1 MASTKAIAAIA
12 LTLIIAV
19 PIGLGYVLAF
29 DEEETTN
36 WETTEQYN
44 VSDLLL
50 NSSTQ
55 YYQTYTGPNN
65 NEVVN
70 AAYLSTG
77 STVTSTP
84 IYSSTT
90 KSMTL
95 TGTYQEVPNDVR
107 YTITTSLIPVEVRV
121 TEGDGSVYEEIIAG
135 SQYGVISKDLNK
147 TVTIKKTSSGGGGGS
162 VSFAAYLGDDTW
174 EFTNIQKVELK
185 YLTSGTRSISYTA
198 WTATG
203 TYADASAGWAPIESA
218 SWSNGFHN
226 NSVTFSVDFTEVSG
240 LRMVI
245 PGIGAGN
252 FVTLQ
257 LDYDGS
263 NLSYGSSLGDLTN
276 LGKYSKAQIVV
287 AQDKFTINALKSWSS
302 LGSAATTFNSATLE
316 HAPILNLDAVTFD
329 GVLTHVVAVRCDSAE
344 IPAGSFPTTKDYT
357 LSLSDLFPD
366 SLMSLKLNSIGVYG
380 DSLTVGGVE
389 LPVTDGKV
397 HVDGK
402 NVSLKGA
409 VISFLPDEDGWL
421 SCYINGRDLGM
432 HFAALPSVTFG
443 GEWSLTAIAFK
454 VEQVAGTSVE
464 WHAGDFGL
472 DQGGIIAAGLLTC
485 IGAFVFLGMYGKA
498 SGTKIG
504 LLAVV
509 CGGAAIVLFMLI

>member
-29 DEEETTN
+29 NEEETVT

-65 NEVVN
+65 NEVVG
-70 AAYLSTG
+70 ATYVSTG
-77 STVTSTP
+77 TTVTSAP
-84 IYSSTT
+84 IYQETT

-95 TGTYQEVPNDVR
+95 TGTYQEVPNDAR
-107 YTITTSLIPVEVRV
+107 YSIATNYSAVEVRV
-121 TEGDGSVYEEIIAG
+121 TEGDGSIYETIIGG
-135 SQYGVISKDLNK
+135 SQRGLIAKDLNK
-147 TVTIKKTSSGGGGGS
+147 TVTVKIFSDGGGGGS
-162 VSFAAYLGDDTW
+162 VGFAAYIGDGVS
-174 EFTNIQKVELK
+174 EYYNVKKVELK
-185 YLTSGTRSISYTA
+185 YLASGTKVLDYSA
-198 WTATG
+198 WTPTG
-203 TYADASAGWAPIESA
+203 TYADVSAGWYPVQNME
-218 SWSNGFHN
+218 WSNGFDN
-226 NSVTFSVDFTEVSG
+226 KSVAFSISFPEAASV
-240 LRMVI
+240 RMWI
-245 PGIGAGN
+245 PGVDLTP
-252 FVTLQ
+252 VTLAFS
-257 LDYDGS
+257 YNGT
-263 NLSYGSSLGDLTN
+263 NLQVGHSLGDLTN
-276 LGKYSKAQIVV
+276 LGNYSKVKVTI
-287 AQDKFTINALKSWSS
+287 AQDKFIVEALKDWAS
-302 LGSAATTFNSATLE
+302 LGSAATTFNTVTLD
-316 HAPILNLDAVTFD
+316 HAPLGDISGVHID
-329 GVLTHVVAVRCDSAE
+329 GISDKMIIFRCDSAE

-421 SCYINGRDLGM
+421 ICYINGRDLGM

-509 CGGAAIVLFMLI
+509 CGGAAIVLFMMI

>member
-29 DEEETTN
+29 NEEETVN
-36 WETTEQYN
+36 WETTDQFN
-44 VSDLLL
+44 VSDYLL
-50 NSSTQ
+50 NHSTPYMTAYSGPSNNTELIEGGSAIAPGYTVAPKYVSTSSTVSSTQ
-55 YYQTYTGPNN
+55 LYHVGTVRIQLNPGDWTPIVTSYETYTIS
-65 NEVVN
+65 
-70 AAYLSTG
+70 LSTNSFIRFSLAGG
-77 STVTSTP
+77 STYTMSITSPVYANVLRDGHVWVGEEHITNVTGISVKFPSDVENLRLSVKTYYDQYADVSAGWKVSDDTINAGSFWRWFNTYSNSSVTMLVNLGDSSDFTLQP
-84 IYSSTT
+84 DSAAHSVHIKRDAGLTTVNDQPLGAYSSIQILMDSSGYTV
-90 KSMTL
+90 
-95 TGTYQEVPNDVR
+95 TGITAWPTMGQPATPLNSITVGEVIPPFTFV
-107 YTITTSLIPVEVRV
+107 TITPT
-121 TEGDGSVYEEIIAG
+121 GDGSEI
-135 SQYGVISKDLNK
+135 Y
-147 TVTIKKTSSGGGGGS
+147 
-162 VSFAAYLGDDTW
+162 
-174 EFTNIQKVELK
+174 
-185 YLTSGTRSISYTA
+185 R
-198 WTATG
+198 
-203 TYADASAGWAPIESA
+203 
-218 SWSNGFHN
+218 
-226 NSVTFSVDFTEVSG
+226 VDS
-240 LRMVI
+240 
-245 PGIGAGN
+245 
-252 FVTLQ
+252 
-257 LDYDGS
+257 
-263 NLSYGSSLGDLTN
+263 
-276 LGKYSKAQIVV
+276 AQIV
-287 AQDKFTINALKSWSS
+287 
-302 LGSAATTFNSATLE
+302 
-316 HAPILNLDAVTFD
+316 
-329 GVLTHVVAVRCDSAE
+329 
-344 IPAGSFPTTKDYT
+344 AGSFPTTKDYT

-409 VISFLPDEDGWL
+409 VISFLPDEEGWL
-421 SCYINGRDLGM
+421 SCYINGRDLGI

-509 CGGAAIVLFMLI
+509 CGGAAIVLFMMI

>member
-50 NSSTQ
+50 NSSSP
-55 YYQTYTGPNN
+55 YYQVYTGPNN
-65 NEVVN
+65 NMIRGGAGYVSTGTTPSSLQITERTSHTISLTTSYQALSESTVFGFLPTYGMLQLTSGNGEVVQYSETASSRIYFEKFSSG
-70 AAYLSTG
+70 AAS
-77 STVTSTP
+77 
-84 IYSSTT
+84 
-90 KSMTL
+90 
-95 TGTYQEVPNDVR
+95 
-107 YTITTSLIPVEVRV
+107 VRV
-121 TEGDGSVYEEIIAG
+121 TDPSDNV
-135 SQYGVISKDLNK
+135 
-147 TVTIKKTSSGGGGGS
+147 TVHN
-162 VSFAAYLGDDTW
+162 Y
-174 EFTNIQKVELK
+174 TNIVKVEVK
-185 YLTSGTRSISYTA
+185 TTGSGAWSWSYYYLA
-198 WTATG
+198 PTG
-203 TYADASAGWAPIESA
+203 QYADPAAGWQILQGAPVD
-218 SWSNGFHN
+218 WSNGFYN
-226 NSVTFSVDFTEVSG
+226 DRITFMVDFKDYGQPSADVLFG
-240 LRMVI
+240 LGGESYLYLKMT
-245 PGIGAGN
+245 AGN
-252 FVTLQ
+252 V
-257 LDYDGS
+257 
-263 NLSYGSSLGDLTN
+263 SYGFASFDGDNELVLPTGSALTA
-276 LGKYSKAQIVV
+276 LGKYPTVRVV
-287 AQDKFTINALKSWSS
+287 ITEDSYIIS
-302 LGSAATTFNSATLE
+302 GIAAWPSMGVAANVLNTVTVPHDVNEDLLHVEIFNTDGLTTL
-316 HAPILNLDAVTFD
+316 
-329 GVLTHVVAVRCDSAE
+329 RCDSAD
-344 IPAGSFPTTKDYT
+344 ILAGSFPSTKDYT
-357 LSLSDLFPD
+357 LDLVSLYPG

-409 VISFLPDEDGWL
+409 VVSFLPDEEGWL

-509 CGGAAIVLFMLI
+509 CGGAAIVLFMMI